1 MISNLV
7 FSISGSS
14 DLING
19 LMASVWDHHHN
30 YLIKLDLGRN
40 SQHVVHQNGDYDKI
54 IVDIV

>member
-1 MISNLV
+1 
-7 FSISGSS
+7 
-14 DLING
+14 
-19 LMASVWDHHHN
+19 MASVWDHHHN